1 MSIAEIAVKRPLLII
16 VIFTVLLL
24 FGVQCYFKLNYN
36 LLPKIEVATV
46 TVSTVY
52 PGASAA
58 EVETSVTKKLEDAFA
73 SIEGLDKISS
83 TSQEGVSQISV
94 GLKSGIDIDEAER
107 NIQRKADQAQ
117 NDLPET
123 IDRPIVNKVNLEE
136 APVIRAGV
144 TSKLAPRIL
153 YDLIDKQLRPVL
165 QNVPGVGQV
174 NIIGGDE
181 REIQVNIDQ
190 GKLKAYGLGITQV
203 TDAVK
208 NANQSFPAGKIETV
222 NQQLSIQYDANVSSI
237 EQIRNL
243 IVRQQPGK
251 GSIYLKD
258 VAEVVDATAKTTAIN
273 HINGL
278 PSIGVQII
286 KQSDANAVN
295 VSKGVKAAFAD
306 IEKQYAGQNLKFA
319 VSTDQSTYT
328 LKSADAVIEDL
339 GLAILIVGIVMLAF
353 LHSFRSSMFVLV
365 ALPSSII
372 PTFIAMYMLGFSL
385 NLMSLMAMS
394 LVVGILVDDSIVV
407 LENIYRHLEMGS
419 DRKKAA
425 LDGRSE
431 IGFTALAIT
440 LVDVVVFL
448 PLAVSGG
455 IIGTILKEFS
465 LVVVI
470 STLMSLFVSFTVTP
484 MLASRFGK
492 IEVMNPKTLWG
503 KLNIGFEQII
513 DSLKDAYSRM
523 LTVALRKKRYL
534 LSGVIIL
541 LIGSIMLLAK
551 GFIGGAFIPSGDQG
565 EVIIKLEL
573 TPAASIYQTNMVT
586 QQAEKIIMERPEV
599 SKVFSSIGFVS
610 GSVAGTSNNA
620 NLAELTV
627 TMTDVKE
634 RSISSEDFGVLIQG
648 KISAAIPG
656 VKVTA
661 SPTSLSGQGNTAP
674 IQIGIKGVNLDDV
687 RKVAEAYQKIIATV
701 PGTQFVQLSVKDRKQ
716 QIEIKLDREKMT
728 SLGLN
733 ASQVGLALQNSFNG
747 DDKSKFKQSG
757 NEYNILIGLDR
768 YNRSDINNVRN
779 LSFTNSDG
787 QSFVLSQFAEVKDGL
802 GESVLQ
808 RSDRL
813 GSITVNANVAGR
825 PTGTVADDIKA
836 KVKQVK
842 IPEGITVEYLGDVKN
857 QGDAFGSLGL
867 ALLTAIILVYLI
879 MVALYESTI
888 YPFVV
893 LFSIPVALIGA
904 LLALALTMESLNIF
918 SIIGMIM
925 LLGLV
930 SKNAILIVDFTN
942 QLKSEGHPVF
952 EALVEAGKERL
963 RPILMTTLA
972 MILGMLPIA
981 MATGPGSEI
990 KNGMAW
996 VIIGGLTSSMI
1007 LTLFVV
1013 PSMYLIVDKLKNKF
1027 QGKAKKEQLKADIS
1041 ILQDA

>member
-1 MSIAEIAVKRPLLII
+1 MSITEIAVKRPLLII

-24 FGVQCYFKLNYN
+24 FGVLSYSKLNYN
-36 LLPKIEVATV
+36 LLPKIEVLTV

-52 PGASAA
+52 LGASAL
-58 EVETSVTKKLEDAFA
+58 EVENSVTKKLEDAFA
-73 SIEGLDKISS
+73 SIEGLDKINS
-83 TSQEGVSQISV
+83 TSQEGISQISV
-94 GLKSGIDIDEAER
+94 VLKSGTDINEAER
-107 NIQRKADQAQ
+107 NIQRKVDQAH
-117 NDLPET
+117 NVLPLS
-123 IDRPIVNKVNLEE
+123 IDQPVVKKINLEE
-136 APVIRAGV
+136 TPVIQAGI
-144 TSKLAPRIL
+144 TSKLVPKIL
-153 YDLIDKQLRPVL
+153 FDLVDKQLRPIL

-181 REIQVNIDQ
+181 REIHVNIDQ
-190 GKLKAYGLGITQV
+190 EKLKAYGLGITQV
-203 TDAVK
+203 TEAVK

-222 NQQLSIQYDANVSSI
+222 NQQLSIQYDANVNSI

-243 IVRQQPGK
+243 IIQQKPGK
-251 GSIYLKD
+251 GSIFLKD

-273 HINGL
+273 HFNGQ
-278 PSIGVQII
+278 PSIGIQII
-286 KQSDANAVN
+286 KQSDANTVN
-295 VSKGVKAAFAD
+295 VSKAVKASFTK
-306 IEKQYAGQNLKFA
+306 IEKQYFGQNLQFS
-319 VSTDQSTYT
+319 VSSDQSIYT
-328 LKSADAVIEDL
+328 LKSADAVIEDM
-339 GLAILIVGIVMLAF
+339 GLAILIVGFVMLAF

-365 ALPSSII
+365 ALPASII

-385 NLMSLMAMS
+385 NLMSLMALS

-407 LENIYRHLEMGS
+407 LENIYRHLEKGS
-419 DRKKAA
+419 ERKKAA

-448 PLAVSGG
+448 PLALAGG
-455 IIGTILKEFS
+455 LIGSILREFS

-470 STLMSLFVSFTVTP
+470 STLMSLFVSFTITP

-492 IEVMNPKTLWG
+492 IEVMNPKTIWG
-503 KLNIGFEQII
+503 KLNIGFEKII
-513 DSLKDAYSRM
+513 DSLKEVYGRFLIITLA
-523 LTVALRKKRYL
+523 KKRWL

-551 GFIGGAFIPSGDQG
+551 GFIGASFIPAGDQG

-573 TPAASIYQTNMVT
+573 TPTASIYQTNMVT
-586 QQAEKIIMERPEV
+586 QQAEKIIMECPEV
-599 SKVFSSIGFVS
+599 NKVFSSIGFAS
-610 GSVAGTSNNA
+610 GSVVGTSNNSY
-620 NLAELTV
+620 LAELTV
-627 TMTDVKE
+627 SMKDLNE
-634 RSISSEDFGVLIQG
+634 RTISSENFGVFVQQKL
-648 KISAAIPG
+648 SAAIPG
-656 VKVTA
+656 VKFTA
-661 SPTSLSGQGNTAP
+661 SPTSISGSNSGAP
-674 IQIGIKGVNLDDV
+674 IQIAIKGVNLDEV
-687 RKVAEAYQKIIATV
+687 RKVAEAYQKIVASV
-701 PGTQFVQLSVKDRKQ
+701 PGTQFVQLSVKDRRQ
-716 QIEIKLDREKMT
+716 QIEVKLNREKMT
-728 SLGLN
+728 LLGLN
-733 ASQVGLALQNSFNG
+733 ASLVGKALQNSFNG

-768 YNRSDINNVRN
+768 YDRTDINNVRN
-779 LSFTNSDG
+779 LSFTNADG
-787 QSFVLSQFAEVKDGL
+787 QSFVLSQFAEVNDGL

-825 PTGTVADDIKA
+825 TTGTVANDIKI
-836 KVKQVK
+836 KLKPVQ
-842 IPEGITVEYLGDVKN
+842 IPEGITIEYLGDVKN

-942 QLKSEGHPVF
+942 QLKSEGHTVVN
-952 EALVEAGKERL
+952 ALVKAGEERL

-972 MILGMLPIA
+972 MIFGMLPIA
-981 MATGPGSEI
+981 LATGPGSEI

-996 VIIGGLTSSMI
+996 VIIGGLTSSMV

-1013 PSMYLIVDKLKNKF
+1013 PSMYLIV
-1027 QGKAKKEQLKADIS
+1027 EQLKYKFRETKKRSHIQLLEVQP
-1041 ILQDA
+1041 LQ